1 MFQKHKNCVQ
11 QSSIFQITFRPAT
24 LGKIVIISQFWIYV
38 AHAQFDYIVLNGL
51 LYVAWSSST
60 SISDWDFRVFS
71 SSRHWVALRC
81 MLLCVIVDSKEGA
94 VWSEQPPYLYFRH
107 LKEKIYQISRTDRG
121 CWSNIR
127 VFKMS
132 FKLFKKMGR
141 RLKSQNFLK
150 SFCFLKIFPKFPFKY
165 TLQDVSIYLHL
176 RLNHICFEI
185 EKNSIWIHFLWKM
198 TIPKQGVSLR
208 AFCIKHKRKVFIKPP
223 CFSGKLHKNWN

>member
-1 MFQKHKNCVQ
+1 MCESHFWFGRFGY
-11 QSSIFQITFRPAT
+11 SESIDLCLYCIFLKFICIYFRFYSYSRLRT
-24 LGKIVIISQFWIYV
+24 WSIVCSMEQFNLHLRLGF
-38 AHAQFDYIVLNGL
+38 
-51 LYVAWSSST
+51 
-60 SISDWDFRVFS
+60 SDVFS

-94 VWSEQPPYLYFRH
+94 VWSEQPPYLYFRQ
-107 LKEKIYQISRTDRG
+107 LKEKINQISRTDRG
-121 CWSNIR
+121 CWWNIR

-208 AFCIKHKRKVFIKPP
+208 AFCIKHKRKAFIKPP
-223 CFSGKLHKNWN
+223 CFSGKLRKNWK